1 MIGAGPVTMKSFVL
15 VAVPAGVRTV
25 IGPFVAPKGTVTRIC
40 VGAVTENAA
49 VRLLKLTFVVPMKLR
64 PLTVTTVF
72 VALLGGKK
80 SAITGATTKLLLL
93 DPVPD
98 GLMTRMG
105 PVEASKGTT
114 AIMRLSAV
122 ALKSAT
128 ASLNRTSEAVEKP
141 EPLRVTWVPGRPW
154 AGEKLLIAGAATTAA
169 VSGQSWSD
177 QTSNPIRRILFTRLT

>member
-1 MIGAGPVTMKSFVL
+1 
-15 VAVPAGVRTV
+15 
-25 IGPFVAPKGTVTRIC
+25 
-40 VGAVTENAA
+40 

-64 PLTVTTVF
+64 PLTVTAVF